1 MSANEYHLVSHWLAQ
16 GTEAEVFDILSDPLS
31 LPRWWGSVY
40 LTAEP
45 SSPPDGLAGGA
56 PVDTVAVRAR
66 GWLPYSLRL
75 KFHETERHPPG
86 GYSLAVSGDLNG
98 TGVWTF
104 QQTGEDVV
112 ITFDW
117 RVRADKP
124 FIRVFSPLLKP
135 LFASN
140 HHWTM
145 RRGEESLRLE
155 LLRRRAQTDWARTQV
170 PAPPKPFGLRPA
182 LSLVT
187 GLALLTALAGLL
199 HLRFRRRGS

>member
-1 MSANEYHLVSHWLAQ
+1 MPANEYHLVSTWRVR
-16 GTEAEVFDILSDPLS
+16 GTEAEVFALLSDPPS
-31 LPRWWGSVY
+31 LPLWWGSVY

-45 SSPPDGLAGGA
+45 EDSPAGGA
-56 PVDTVAVRAR
+56 RADTVAVDAR

-75 KFHETERHPPG
+75 HFRETERHPPG

-98 TGVWTF
+98 TGEWTF
-104 QQTGEDVV
+104 RQTGEDVA

-117 RVRADKP
+117 RVHADKP
-124 FIRVFSPLLKP
+124 VIRLLSPLLKP

-145 RRGEESLRLE
+145 RRGEASLRLE
-155 LLRRRAQTDWARTQV
+155 LLRRRAQTDRERQQV
-170 PAPPKPFGLRPA
+170 PAPPKPFGFHPA
-182 LSLVT
+182 LGVGA

-199 HLRFRRRGS
+199 YPRFRRRGS